1 MREAMVIPRQT
12 FRNPRWYGVPVRVL
26 LLTFLGTL
34 LCFAVSLLLGILA
47 TVVGAA
53 LRGVHPDLRMAYRAF
68 AIPLAVVAGCVV
80 FVCMLIVEI
89 RHYRQA
95 KMLAAIEKI
104 S

>member
-1 MREAMVIPRQT
+1 MEEAMSIPSHASRS
-12 FRNPRWYGVPVRVL
+12 PRWYGVPVRVL

-34 LCFAVSLLLGILA
+34 LCFAVCLLLGILG
-47 TVVGAA
+47 TVIAAA

-68 AIPLAVVAGCVV
+68 AIPVAAISACVV
-80 FVCMLIVEI
+80 FVCMLVVEI

-95 KMLAAIEKI
+95 KTLAAIEKI

>member
-1 MREAMVIPRQT
+1 MTIPSPTSRS
-12 FRNPRWYGVPVRVL
+12 PRWYGVPVRVL

-34 LCFAVSLLLGILA
+34 LCFAASLLLGIVG
-47 TVVGAA
+47 TVIAAA

-68 AIPLAVVAGCVV
+68 AIPFAVIAGCVV
-80 FVCMLIVEI
+80 FVCMLVVEV

-95 KMLAAIEKI
+95 KTLAAIEKI